1 MHKTCLLA
9 FCHFFYFFTSQVHTN
24 TFPTTGNVR
33 IGTSSPSEKLEVIGN
48 ALVSGDIESQK
59 VKVSSTPGSFPD
71 YVFKKDYKLMTL
83 DQLSAYINQNGHLP
97 NIPTA
102 KEVETNGQDLDLIQ
116 KKLLEKIEELTLYII
131 NQEKRIAAME
141 LKNEELTKRISNE
154 NY

>member
-48 ALVSGDIESQK
+48 ALVSGDIEFQK
-59 VKVSSTPGSFPD
+59 VKVTATPGSFPD

-116 KKLLEKIEELTLYII
+116 KKLLEKIEELTLYTI
-131 NQEKRIAAME
+131 E
-141 LKNEELTKRISNE
+141 LKKEIDNLKKQNEC
-154 NY
+154 YD